1 MKKVFVCAV
10 LAVIFGVVGSNV
22 TANATEVFSNY
33 KETVTIGTDE
43 KFTVDYSADQIAE
56 CTENQ
61 FEEEEVIISCEP
73 KKYTCILNKDTFKY
87 KIHIPDDGH
96 LEYVRDE
103 ENENDQAVL
112 IYDSNQLLVGY
123 IENIIPA
130 NNNISVEL
138 SLEDNVVTQHYTYPR
153 IKNFAISDEDMAVG
167 INIVATQAE
176 KFSTYFTEGKWI
188 TRSGQ
193 VSLSL
198 YLRIILESVAQRNAA
213 WSTVNFVFNGSANW
227 KNTTGMKD
235 QFMCHSYFAKSKN
248 PWNLEPWRPNV
259 GYAQTV
265 AKGCN
270 P

>member
-1 MKKVFVCAV
+1 MKKIIICAV
-10 LAVIFGVVGSNV
+10 LGMTLGIGSNI
-22 TANATEVFSNY
+22 TANAAGIFSNCE
-33 KETVTIGTDE
+33 ETVTMGTDKGE
-43 KFTVDYSADQIAE
+43 TFTVDYGVDQVAE
-56 CTENQ
+56 YTENQ

-73 KKYTCILNKDTFKY
+73 QKYTFFGNKDTFKY
-87 KIHIPDDGH
+87 KLHIPDDGY
-96 LEYVRDE
+96 LEYVRDD
-103 ENENDQAVL
+103 ENENDQAIL
-112 IYDSNQLLVGY
+112 IYDEDHFLVGY
-123 IENIIPA
+123 IENVIP
-130 NNNISVEL
+130 NNEDISVEL
-138 SLEDNVVTQHYTYPR
+138 SLKDDVVTQRYTYSKK
-153 IKNFAISDEDMAVG
+153 KNQDSADVEVG

-198 YLRIILESVAQRNAA
+198 YRRIMLETVAQRNAA
-213 WSTVNFVFNGSANW
+213 WSTVNFRFNSSANW

>member
-1 MKKVFVCAV
+1 M
-10 LAVIFGVVGSNV
+10 
-22 TANATEVFSNY
+22 
-33 KETVTIGTDE
+33 
-43 KFTVDYSADQIAE
+43 
-56 CTENQ
+56 
-61 FEEEEVIISCEP
+61 
-73 KKYTCILNKDTFKY
+73 
-87 KIHIPDDGH
+87 
-96 LEYVRDE
+96 
-103 ENENDQAVL
+103 
-112 IYDSNQLLVGY
+112 VGY

-198 YLRIILESVAQRNAA
+198 YRRIILESVAQRNAA